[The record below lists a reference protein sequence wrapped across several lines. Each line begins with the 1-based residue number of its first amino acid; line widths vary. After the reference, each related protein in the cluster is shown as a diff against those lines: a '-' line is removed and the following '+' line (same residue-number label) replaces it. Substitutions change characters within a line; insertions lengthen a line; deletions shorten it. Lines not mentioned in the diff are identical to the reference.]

1 MVRTKRELMGP
12 RMQGPRAIGSDA
24 DELLTLQDV
33 AALLQVSPNTV
44 YYWRYQR
51 TGPKGHKV
59 GRQVRYWRRDVMT
72 WLQEREDVVSGLRPV
87 RR

>member
-1 MVRTKRELMGP
+1 MATAKRDLTNLTV
-12 RMQGPRAIGSDA
+12 QGPHLVSKD
-24 DELLTLQDV
+24 DQLLTLQDV
-33 AALLQVSPNTV
+33 AKLLEVSPNTV

-59 GRQVRYWRRDVMT
+59 GRRVRYWKSDVLA
-72 WLQEREDVVSGLRPV
+72 WLREREDLVSGVGPI